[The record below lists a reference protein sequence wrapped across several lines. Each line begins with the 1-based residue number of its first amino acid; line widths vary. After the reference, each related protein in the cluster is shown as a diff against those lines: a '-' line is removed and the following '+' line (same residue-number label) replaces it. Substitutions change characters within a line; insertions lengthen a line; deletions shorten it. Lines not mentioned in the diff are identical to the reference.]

1 MKDIKKIV
9 ETFVVPAGIKSN
21 YVQAAVNHILGED
34 ISAGQTVAVIDDPI
48 TGMSGAKGK
57 VKGESRQGSGFVD
70 VELENGVTMPM
81 QASLL
86 VPV

>member
-1 MKDIKKIV
+1 MKDIKKII
-9 ETFVVPAGIKSN
+9 ETVVVPAAPKSN
-21 YVQAAVNHILGED
+21 YVQVAVNQILGED
-34 ISAGQTVAVIDDPI
+34 ISAGQTVAVIDDVI

-70 VELENGVTMPM
+70 VELENGTTMPM
-81 QASLL
+81 QSSLL